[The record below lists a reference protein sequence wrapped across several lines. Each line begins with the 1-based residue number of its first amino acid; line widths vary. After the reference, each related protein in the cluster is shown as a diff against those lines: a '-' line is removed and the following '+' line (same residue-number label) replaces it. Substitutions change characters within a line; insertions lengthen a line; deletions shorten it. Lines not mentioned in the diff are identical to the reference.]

1 MQRIKRA
8 RYASPQSKGQEQS
21 AEEKEEKDIN
31 RDERRV
37 EGRKRGNRCTEQIE
51 KRIEAESQQSARM
64 ELGGN
69 PRETS
74 ARPRGIPG
82 LCNHQFAYPIQF
94 WSHSSRPPRPAR
106 PFARGSRLCSFL
118 TVSFSPSLF
127 SPCMLLPSSL
137 SPFFLEPAVSPFFHS
152 TLCCIFP
159 LRYENFSPFCSSSF
173 RPRENGLTPVNK

>member
-8 RYASPQSKGQEQS
+8 RYASPQSKGQEQR

-31 RDERRV
+31 RDERGV

-118 TVSFSPSLF
+118 TVSFSPSVSLF
-127 SPCMLLPSSL
+127 LPACCCRRHFLLSSL
-137 SPFFLEPAVSPFFHS
+137 SQLFLRFSIQR
-152 TLCCIFP
+152 CCIFP
-159 LRYENFSPFCSSSF
+159 LRYKNFSPFCFSSF
-173 RPRENGLTPVNK
+173 RP